1 MSASDMDSEWNF
13 RIVENRLVTVKAI
26 NEENRKI
33 AAQDTQTTRLFTVD
47 ASPSVEIKKILPK
60 KQYLF
65 TVNVYTAK
73 NLDGVKPAFLG
84 FFEAVDIDQE
94 MEDFLTAFRVY
105 PTKVRFELVETM
117 EP

>member
-1 MSASDMDSEWNF
+1 MSASDMGSEWNF
-13 RIVENRLVTVKAI
+13 RIVENRLVTVKVV
-26 NEENRKI
+26 NEKTRKI
-33 AAQDTQTTRLFTVD
+33 VAQDTQTHLLFTID
-47 ASPSVEIKKILPK
+47 ASPAIEIKKIATK

-73 NLDGVKPAFLG
+73 NLDDVKADMLG
-84 FFEAVDIDQE
+84 FFEAVDVDQE

-105 PTKVRFELVETM
+105 PSKVHFELVEFM